1 MVHKHLSSFGIA
13 VFLFSITI
21 LATEFVTQQVVQHW
35 IKPGVLETVS
45 EKTISPDLLEGAL
58 LQNIVLQSP
67 GFVPIYGS
75 SEFGHGGNYNPT
87 KLFAGKPT
95 GWTPFLFGHAGSE
108 DIIQALYASAQDLQG
123 KKIALSLSAQ
133 WFGANGI
140 AQNTFGANFSALQA
154 YNMLSNPKLTIST
167 KKELAQ
173 RLLRFDEVNKDY
185 PILAEL
191 LKNYGQDSFQSRVKE
206 AAYWPLG
213 KIELAGLELQD
224 MYKTVKALQ
233 KLPPKD
239 IAKNASSFQS
249 KKLPSWS
256 ILEAKANAEV
266 AKNESNNP
274 YGVANQY
281 FQQNQAKLN
290 TLQGSSLKA
299 SFYPSPEYK
308 DLNLLMQVLKE
319 EGAKPIFMIQP
330 VNGRWYD
337 MTGFPQAQRQ
347 KYYDQIRQLCR
358 QNGFALADMSSHEYD
373 PNFMDDPSHPSA
385 KGWAYFDEALNKF
398 VTSTQ

>member
-1 MVHKHLSSFGIA
+1 MVSKRLSSFGIA
-13 VFLFSITI
+13 VVLFSLTI
-21 LATEFVTQQVVQHW
+21 LATGFVTQRVMQYWV
-35 IKPGVLETVS
+35 KPGMLETAS
-45 EKTISPDLLEGAL
+45 EKTISPDLLEGTL
-58 LQNIVLQSP
+58 LQNLALQSP
-67 GFVPIYGS
+67 DFVPIYGS

-95 GWTPFLFGHAGSE
+95 GWTPFLVGHAGSE

-133 WFGANGI
+133 WFGAKGI

-154 YNMLSNPKLTIST
+154 YKMLANPNLTVPT
-167 KKELAQ
+167 KKGMAQ
-173 RLLRFDEVNKDY
+173 RLAQFDEVNKDY

-191 LKNYGQDSFQSRVKE
+191 LKNYGQDSFRSRVKE

-224 MYKTVKALQ
+224 IDKTIKALQ
-233 KLPPKD
+233 KLAPKD
-239 IAKNASSFQS
+239 IAKNANTFQS

-256 ILEAKANAEV
+256 VLEAKANAEV

-274 YGVANQY
+274 YGVTNQY
-281 FQQNQAKLN
+281 FQQNQAKLKK
-290 TLQGSSLKA
+290 LQGSSLKA

-337 MTGFPQAQRQ
+337 MMGFPQAQRQ

-358 QNGFALADMSSHEYD
+358 QNGFALADMSRHEYD
-373 PNFMDDPSHPSA
+373 PYFMDDPSHPSA
-385 KGWAYFDEALNKF
+385 KGWVYFDEALDKF
-398 VTSTQ
+398 VTSR